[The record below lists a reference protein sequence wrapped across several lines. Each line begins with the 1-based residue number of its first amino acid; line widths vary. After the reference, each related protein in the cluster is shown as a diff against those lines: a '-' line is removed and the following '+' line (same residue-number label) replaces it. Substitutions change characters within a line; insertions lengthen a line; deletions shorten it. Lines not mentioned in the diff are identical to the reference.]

1 MNVGLPCTA
10 AFNVNILQAVLEG
23 CFCTDR
29 SSYSVL
35 VIMPSKDFLCSI
47 VTRNIKPRTKPTSN
61 TLTFAGCQILY
72 FISQAEKL
80 LKKLSP
86 L

>member
-10 AFNVNILQAVLEG
+10 AFNVNILQVVLEG

-35 VIMPSKDFLCSI
+35 VIMPSKDFCVQL
-47 VTRNIKPRTKPTSN
+47 
-61 TLTFAGCQILY
+61 
-72 FISQAEKL
+72 
-80 LKKLSP
+80 
-86 L
+86 